1 MKGKKP
7 LNAPYTP
14 SDFGT
19 SERIQHT
26 SGVRY
31 ERTSKKLG
39 SEKRLRITNQTPLD
53 RMLQRDHITQRQFD
67 AGQKLYALHRKAGQ
81 SQRLTS
87 NYSANIVDGGSG
99 GNGDNAG
106 EAFSEYLAALR
117 SVGRDLA
124 SVLQWVVVQGSAP
137 NEWAKNNG
145 HSPKGGIVA
154 VRLALD
160 AVGDYFRIAR

>member
-1 MKGKKP
+1 MKSKKT
-7 LNAPYTP
+7 LNTPYTP

-31 ERTSKKLG
+31 ERTTKKLG

-53 RMLQRDHITQRQFD
+53 RMKQRDQLTQRQFD

-81 SQRLTS
+81 SQSLTS
-87 NYSANIVDGGSG
+87 NYNANIVDGGSG
-99 GNGDNAG
+99 LNGDSAG

-124 SVLQWVVVQGSAP
+124 SVLQWVVITGSAP